1 MPFEC
6 PKPTAAWTPT
16 GTSTGLSR
24 RLRMEALV
32 GGSWDEQFFYRNFY
46 IYGCGGM
53 FGTELHL
60 KDEEACRSETASISV
75 TTDAKGEPTGAV
87 PMVFSCCGKQG
98 GCSASSALSPRLA
111 AFAVA
116 AAAALLL
123 LT

>member
-1 MPFEC
+1 
-6 PKPTAAWTPT
+6 
-16 GTSTGLSR
+16 
-24 RLRMEALV
+24 MEALV

-87 PMVFSCCGKQG
+87 PMVFSCCE
-98 GCSASSALSPRLA
+98 PRRLRMDEQRI
-111 AFAVA
+111 
-116 AAAALLL
+116 AALVRGSPTAL
-123 LT
+123 